1 MAPGCSPHIRLAQR
15 LVALL
20 TAFLVTLALPFPL
33 HAMANARKPPAAPPV
48 VVEMLRL
55 SVPEAM
61 QAAWVE
67 AEQNVWQP
75 WLEQQDGFLRK
86 DLLWDPQREE
96 GQVLIHWH
104 RQTRQAI
111 PSEDVDAVQARFV
124 AAVNQ
129 ATGQTSA
136 DPLPLLLSAEWPL
149 LASTTGSEAPPL
161 DAHRP

>member
-1 MAPGCSPHIRLAQR
+1 MAPGCSPRIRFAQR

-20 TAFLVTLALPFPL
+20 TAVLVSLAAPLPL
-33 HAMANARKPPAAPPV
+33 HAMANARRAAAEQPV

-61 QAAWVE
+61 QAAWVA
-67 AEQNVWQP
+67 AEQSVWQP

-104 RQTRQAI
+104 RQMRAAI
-111 PSEDVDAVQARFV
+111 PSEEVDGVQARFV

-161 DAHRP
+161 DTYRP